1 MSQASFPPPNACDC
15 HVHVVGPKLRFPLA
29 ERRSYT
35 PMDAPLSELRA
46 HLARL
51 GLDRVVIVQPS
62 FYGVDNACLL
72 AALAELG
79 PAARGVVALPIDTA
93 AAEVDSLHRAG
104 VRGIRLNMA
113 SLGRAAPDE
122 IARLL
127 QGTARLCARNGWHIQ
142 LFTHAET
149 LVSLDDALRHL
160 GVPIVID
167 HFGLV
172 NPAEPDGA
180 AARTLLKLL
189 DSGRLWVKM
198 SAPYR
203 IADDLDDPNVSAF
216 AERLVRTNPE
226 RLVWGTDWPHTPVHG
241 LSAVHGDHEMPYRE
255 MDTAKLLRL
264 LPTWCPKSQQVE
276 DILIHNPARLYG
288 FGEE

>member
-1 MSQASFPPPNACDC
+1 
-15 HVHVVGPKLRFPLA
+15 VHVVGPKVRFPLG

-79 PAARGVVALPIDTA
+79 SAARGVVALPIDTP
-93 AAEVDSLHRAG
+93 AAEVDALHRAG

-122 IARLL
+122 IAKLL
-127 QGTARLCARNGWHIQ
+127 NGTAKLCARNGWHIQ
-142 LFTHAET
+142 LFTHAEA

-180 AARTLLKLL
+180 AARALLKLME
-189 DSGRLWVKM
+189 SGRVWVKV

-203 IADDLDDPNVSAF
+203 IADDLDDPRVAAL
-216 AERLVRTNPE
+216 AERLVRANPE
-226 RLVWGTDWPHTPVHG
+226 RLVWGSDWPHTPVHG
-241 LSAVHGDHEMPYRE
+241 ASPVHDDHEMPYRL
-255 MDTAKLLRL
+255 MDTAQLLRM
-264 LPTWCPKSQQVE
+264 LPMWCSEPQQVE
-276 DILIHNPARLYG
+276 DILVHNPARLYN
-288 FGEE
+288 FGDG

>member
-1 MSQASFPPPNACDC
+1 MPQASFPPPNACDC

-35 PMDAPLSELRA
+35 PMDAPLPALRA

-51 GLDRVVIVQPS
+51 GIDRVVIVQPS
-62 FYGVDNACLL
+62 FYGVDNSCMV

-79 PAARGVVALPIDTA
+79 PAARGVVALAIDTP
-93 AAEVDSLHRAG
+93 AAEVDALHRVG

-113 SLGRAAPDE
+113 SLGKATPDE
-122 IARLL
+122 ITRLL
-127 QGTARLCARNGWHIQ
+127 QGTAKLCARNGWHIQ

-149 LVSLDDALRHL
+149 LISLDDSLRHV

-180 AARTLLKLL
+180 AARALLKLL
-189 DSGRLWVKM
+189 ESGDIWVKL

-203 IADDLDDPNVSAF
+203 IANDLDDPRVGAF

-241 LSAVHGDHEMPYRE
+241 LSAVHDDHEMPYRE

-264 LPTWCPKSQQVE
+264 LPTWCPEAQQVE
-276 DILIHNPARLYG
+276 DILVHNPARLYD
-288 FGEE
+288 FGGE